1 MSDDE
6 ALRVVRDFLLD
17 HGASEEEIVR
27 AQTADVLDLLAADR
41 ILVPNEVRYSEAE
54 VSERTGMPVELARR
68 FWRALGFPDPT
79 PDDKLFTELDIGAIR
94 LLETMV
100 ELGFA
105 DVETFLQLA
114 RVVGSSSARIAD
126 AELSTSLL
134 GMLSSPASGESVETA
149 YRFICLADQ
158 TLPALGDL
166 HGFVWRRHFQA
177 AVRRAMSLRSR
188 GESTTLPELCVGFAD
203 MVGFTMLSQQL
214 SEEELAILVG
224 RFEDVAHD
232 VVTSLGG
239 RVVKMIGDE
248 VMFVTDSVVA
258 AARTGVGLA
267 ETYADDKLLSDVRVG
282 LAVGPVLLQDGDYYG
297 PVVNLANRLA
307 DIAAPGTV
315 VVTDEFHAALLREVP
330 PEDSERRSSHH
341 KSGGHRHDHH
351 RAGRGVTVAGVGS
364 AGGFTERFAFS
375 SLRPR
380 TIKDVGRVQLWS
392 LYREGAEHLR
402 SGRRQQSR
410 WDRLAEVLRE
420 LDELRERG
428 EKLIVSGIRGTTQ
441 VDEDSTGPAEGGG
454 ASPPDTVRAGAVRG
468 VRDPL
473 GPGRPER
480 RDTEGPELERP
491 VEPRDRPSSE
501 VD

>member
-1 MSDDE
+1 MTHE
-6 ALRVVRDFLLD
+6 ETLRVVRRFLSE
-17 HGASEEEIVR
+17 HGASEQEIDR
-27 AQTADVLDLLAADR
+27 AQMADVLDLLTADR
-41 ILVPNEVRYSEAE
+41 LHVPSEVRYSEDE
-54 VSERTGMPVELARR
+54 VAERTGMPVELARR

-79 PDDKLFTELDIGAIR
+79 PDDKLFTELDIDAIR
-94 LLETMV
+94 LLGTMV
-100 ELGFA
+100 EVGFA
-105 DVETFLQLA
+105 DVESFLQLA
-114 RVVGSSSARIAD
+114 RVVGSSMARIAD
-126 AELSTSLL
+126 AELSTALVS
-134 GMLSSPASGESVETA
+134 MLSPLSSGRSAESA
-149 YRFICLADQ
+149 YRYMCLADQ
-158 TLPALGDL
+158 TLPALRNL
-166 HGFVWRRHFQA
+166 REFVWRRHFQA

-214 SEEELAILVG
+214 SEEELGLLVG

-248 VMFVTDSVVA
+248 VMFVTESVVA

-307 DIAAPGTV
+307 DIAAPGSV
-315 VVTDEFHAALLREVP
+315 LVTDEFHSALLEEVVSVNQ
-330 PEDSERRSSHH
+330 DSRSSRD
-341 KSGGHRHDHH
+341 KSGGRRPDHY
-351 RAGRGVTVAGVGS
+351 RKGRGVTVAGKGS
-364 AGGFTERFAFS
+364 AGGLTDRFAFS

-380 TIKDVGRVQLWS
+380 IIKDVGRAHLWS
-392 LYREGAEHLR
+392 LYHEGADPLR

-428 EKLIVSGIRGTTQ
+428 EKIVTTRRT
-441 VDEDSTGPAEGGG
+441 TGA
-454 ASPPDTVRAGAVRG
+454 D
-468 VRDPL
+468 
-473 GPGRPER
+473 
-480 RDTEGPELERP
+480 
-491 VEPRDRPSSE
+491 
-501 VD
+501 